1 MTLERAG
8 VPTVA
13 VATDL
18 FAGTA
23 RNEAELYGLLALP
36 IALVEHPVAGCARE
50 TVRAR
55 AEAVAAEI
63 VMALTADAAALR
75 AFYTGRVVRTVQPG
89 RATAAAAVGMGPDEV
104 CEVCLVE

>member
-1 MTLERAG
+1 MG
-8 VPTVA
+8 VSTVA

-36 IALVEHPVAGCARE
+36 IALVEHPVAGSSHE
-50 TVRAR
+50 TIRAR
-55 AEAVAAEI
+55 AEAVADEI
-63 VMALTADAAALR
+63 VTALTADAATLR
-75 AFYTGRVVRTVQPG
+75 AFYTGRVTRVAGPG
-89 RATAAAAVGMGPDEV
+89 LAAVAAAVGGGPDEV

>member
-36 IALVEHPVAGCARE
+36 IAIVPHPVAGSSAQS
-50 TVRAR
+50 VRDR
-55 AEAVAAEI
+55 AEWAAAEI
-63 VMALTADAAALR
+63 AMALTADAEALR
-75 AFYTGRVVRTVQPG
+75 AYYTGRVA
-89 RATAAAAVGMGPDEV
+89 RAEAVPLLTSALAAVGGET
-104 CEVCLVE
+104 CEACLLE